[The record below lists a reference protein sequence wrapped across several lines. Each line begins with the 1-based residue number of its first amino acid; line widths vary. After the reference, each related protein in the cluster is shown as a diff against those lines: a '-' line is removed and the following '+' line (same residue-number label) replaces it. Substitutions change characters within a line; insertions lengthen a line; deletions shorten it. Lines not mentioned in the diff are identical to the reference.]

1 MKSFLKLVLLIVV
14 CFNCSAQELSLE
26 TGLDATVK
34 ETSGL
39 LYLNN
44 TLITHNDSSNANALY
59 DIDTSTGLVT
69 RTVTINNAT
78 NTDWE
83 DLAHDDTYIYIGD
96 FGNNFGNRN
105 DLKIYRILIDDY
117 FNSTAI
123 TAELINFSYSNQ
135 TDFSPSPF
143 ATNFD
148 AEGLLHYNNMLYV
161 FSKNWIDGKTNVYQV
176 PKDPGTYDV
185 SMTDTLNAQGLV
197 SGATYNA
204 LTDIIMLCG
213 YDADG
218 AFVIE
223 LSAFNAG
230 LFSNGNI
237 IKTSLNIPENYSQQI
252 EGITPVNTSEYYLSA
267 EENAANAS
275 GLYRFTLSS
284 LTVDHHDE
292 TLVSFYPN
300 PASKDITLSFDD
312 SETKIYALTGQLVKT
327 STQKRIDISD
337 LRPGLYWLKILKK
350 DTQTSIVKHLMI
362 KQ

>member
-1 MKSFLKLVLLIVV
+1 MKSFLKLMLLIVV
-14 CFNCSAQELSLE
+14 CFNCSAQVLSLE
-26 TGLDATVK
+26 TGLDATVN

-83 DLAHDDTYIYIGD
+83 DIAHDDTYIYIGD

-117 FNSTAI
+117 FSSTAI

-148 AEGLLHYNNMLYV
+148 AEGLIHYNDMLYI

-176 PKDPGTYDV
+176 PKDPGSY
-185 SMTDTLNAQGLV
+185 SLSITDTINAQGLV

-204 LTDIIMLCG
+204 LSDTVMLCG
-213 YDADG
+213 YNAEG

-223 LSAFNAG
+223 LNAFSAE

-252 EGITPVNTSEYYLSA
+252 EAITPINASEYYLSA
-267 EENAANAS
+267 EDNAGGAS
-275 GLYRFTLSS
+275 GLYRFSTSTLN
-284 LTVDHHDE
+284 VDAQDQSFI
-292 TLVSFYPN
+292 SFYPN
-300 PASKDITLSFDD
+300 PASEEITLNCIDC
-312 SETKIYALTGQLVKT
+312 ETKIYAVTGQVVKT
-327 STQKRIDISD
+327 SIQKQIDISD
-337 LRPGLYWLKILKK
+337 LSTGVYWIKILQRG
-350 DTQTSIVKHLMI
+350 TQTSIVKQLMI
-362 KQ
+362 KH